1 MKVSPKEPE
10 VGLRARVVR
19 EADVGDEGQVE
30 YHCRL
35 AVHVVLVMR
44 DGTRV
49 KVSALVETGSYVNL
63 VRRGLL
69 DDRHSR
75 PCGPGVSFSR

>member
-1 MKVSPKEPE
+1 M
-10 VGLRARVVR
+10 GLRARVVR
-19 EADVGDEGQVE
+19 EADSGDEGQVE

-49 KVSALVETGSYVNL
+49 RVSALVDTGSEVKL
-63 VRRGLL
+63 VRWGLL

-75 PCGPGVSFSR
+75 PCGPGSSFYAVNQQSLV